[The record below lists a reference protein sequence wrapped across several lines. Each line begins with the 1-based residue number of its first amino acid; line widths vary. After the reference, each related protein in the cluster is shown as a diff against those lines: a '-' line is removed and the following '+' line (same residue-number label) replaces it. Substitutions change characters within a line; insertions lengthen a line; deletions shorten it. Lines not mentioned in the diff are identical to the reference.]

1 MAFREWN
8 WLDANG
14 KPMLDNDDSIRN
26 NAIYFASRE
35 TREVTF
41 VPYYYLYEFALRKV
55 EVSVQLPHV
64 FTQLA
69 FSFATPLKV

>member
-41 VPYYYLYEFALRKV
+41 VPYYYLYEFALSGGQR
-55 EVSVQLPHV
+55 P
-64 FTQLA
+64 
-69 FSFATPLKV
+69 TPSRIYPASLFFCHSS